1 MNLIVWRAAEL
12 RLSGEANC
20 IELDIILMQDPS
32 LWGSVCA
39 RFADLVLVLGVF
51 APILEVSY

>member
-12 RLSGEANC
+12 RLSGEANW

-32 LWGSVCA
+32 LWGSVRA
-39 RFADLVLVLGVF
+39 KFADLVLVLGVF
-51 APILEVSY
+51 ALILDV

>member
-1 MNLIVWRAAEL
+1 MNFIVWRAAEL
-12 RLSGEANC
+12 RLSGEANW

-51 APILEVSY
+51 APILDV